1 MRFDLMITVLDIMN
15 MTPGNVGDG
24 FCANTANIWQIVGYV
39 LLVLKIVIPILI
51 ILYGMIDLGR
61 AVVAAKDDEIKK
73 STKQLAFRAVA
84 GIAIFFVP
92 TIIGLLVNM
101 LSIFADARD
110 DFQVC
115 RACITSPN
123 NSECDGYASEVENY

>member
-1 MRFDLMITVLDIMN
+1 MRFDFMITVLDIMN
-15 MTPGNVGDG
+15 MTPGSTTEG
-24 FCANTANIWQIVGYV
+24 FCANTANIWQIVGYI
-39 LLVLKIVIPILI
+39 LLVLKIVIPILV

-73 STKQLAFRAVA
+73 STKQLALRAVA
-84 GIAIFFVP
+84 GVAIFFIP
-92 TIIGLLVNM
+92 TIMGLLVNM
-101 LSIFADARD
+101 LSIFSDARD

-123 NSECDGYASEVENY
+123 NSECDGYAAEVDNY